1 MKWKLD
7 KNNAREAWLPGLSFV
22 YLRVRMVRTIKTIK
36 VMSEG
41 KQLHLLFEEIN
52 TLSNEYSMELDWE
65 KIMHSSLEEVKNVL
79 AMIKRIYKV
88 R

>member
-1 MKWKLD
+1 
-7 KNNAREAWLPGLSFV
+7 
-22 YLRVRMVRTIKTIK
+22 
-36 VMSEG
+36 MSEG

-79 AMIKRIYKV
+79 AMIKRIYKA

>member
-1 MKWKLD
+1 
-7 KNNAREAWLPGLSFV
+7 
-22 YLRVRMVRTIKTIK
+22 MVRTIKTIK

-79 AMIKRIYKV
+79 AMIKRIYKA

>member
-1 MKWKLD
+1 
-7 KNNAREAWLPGLSFV
+7 
-22 YLRVRMVRTIKTIK
+22 MVRTIKTIK

-52 TLSNEYSMELDWE
+52 TLSNEYSMELDWYQ
-65 KIMHSSLEEVKNVL
+65 IQHSSLEEVKNVL